1 MYNIEELDLKLLSE
15 LRVIAEKMNVP
26 NFKKLQKKEL
36 VYKILDQQA
45 LNPTVAASV
54 RKEVASSS
62 TFSEETET
70 TNSDLED
77 NHNRSPRAK
86 RSNVKAVE
94 TAEDDN
100 YISAPTPAQ
109 PIARAAAATPGR
121 RERQSIV
128 PTEEV
133 PLERERPAR
142 VSYNEE
148 RPARSNFEERAPRNT
163 NYEERQPRSFSEER

>member
-62 TFSEETET
+62 TFSEEAET

-77 NHNRSPRAK
+77 NHNRSPRA
-86 RSNVKAVE
+86 SNGAAISGYVQRLRIAVNSR
-94 TAEDDN
+94 ARDGGIDHWSGRARG
-100 YISAPTPAQ
+100 SARLDGKHRYDAHRHGVSTPD
-109 PIARAAAATPGR
+109 RH
-121 RERQSIV
+121 
-128 PTEEV
+128 
-133 PLERERPAR
+133 
-142 VSYNEE
+142 
-148 RPARSNFEERAPRNT
+148 
-163 NYEERQPRSFSEER
+163 